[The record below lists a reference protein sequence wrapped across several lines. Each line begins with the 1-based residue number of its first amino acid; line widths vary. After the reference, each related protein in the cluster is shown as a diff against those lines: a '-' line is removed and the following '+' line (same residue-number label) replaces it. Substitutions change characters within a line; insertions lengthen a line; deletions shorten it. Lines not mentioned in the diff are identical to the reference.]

1 MHELLQPIELGSLRL
16 RTRIIMAPMTRNR
29 ALPEDVPGELAV
41 AYYGARAEAGLIITE
56 GTQPSKHG
64 KGYARTPG
72 IYSDG
77 QVQGWRRVTQAVHA
91 AGGCIVLQLM
101 HCGRIGSHYNKD
113 PDARTVA
120 PSAVR
125 AAGKMFTDVAGLVDF
140 DMPEALTLAGIQAV
154 IGEYAEAARAAQ
166 RAGFDG
172 VELHGASGYLPMQ
185 FLSTGTNQRADGYGG
200 SLSARLRFVIET
212 LEALS
217 GVFGAGRVGL
227 RICPGNPFNDL
238 KDERPLE
245 TYAALLQ
252 QLSSLRLAYLHVIR
266 SPDPALDA
274 FALARAGFS
283 GPRVFN
289 DGFDFASAAHAVRA
303 EGAAAISFARAFIAN
318 PDLMARYRNGWPLAS
333 FDRRTLYTPGAAG
346 YTSYPAYQPPP
357 AAP

>member
-16 RTRIIMAPMTRNR
+16 RNRIIMAPMTRNR
-29 ALPEDVPGELAV
+29 ALSGDVPGELAV
-41 AYYGARAEAGLIITE
+41 AYYGARAEAGLIVTE

-64 KGYARTPG
+64 KGYCRTPG
-72 IYSDG
+72 MYSAA
-77 QVQGWRRVTQAVHA
+77 QVAGWQRVTQAVHA

-125 AAGKMFTDVAGLVDF
+125 AAGKMFTDAAGLVDF
-140 DMPEALTLAGIQAV
+140 DMPEALTLREIQGV
-154 IGEYAEAARAAQ
+154 IGEYAVAARAAQ

-185 FLSTGTNQRADGYGG
+185 FLSTGTNRRADGYGG
-200 SLSARLRFVIET
+200 TLNARLRFVIET
-212 LEALS
+212 LEALC

-238 KDERPLE
+238 QDAQPLE
-245 TYAALLQ
+245 TYAALLH
-252 QLSSLRLAYLHVIR
+252 QLSRLPLAYLHVVR
-266 SPDPALDA
+266 SPDSALDA
-274 FALARAGFS
+274 FALARAGFC

-289 DGFDFASAAHAVRA
+289 DGFDFESAAQAVRA
-303 EGAAAISFARAFIAN
+303 QGAAAISFARAFIAN
-318 PDLMARYRNGWPLAS
+318 PDLVARYRNGWPLAS

-357 AAP
+357 